1 MDLVV
6 NLDVYSGPLDLLL
19 SLISKQKVDIY
30 DIEISKI
37 TKHYLEI
44 VENSIYSEKTD
55 ISSFLLMSSTL
66 VEIKSR
72 SLIPKDEEK
81 EQDDEEITKED
92 LIRKLVEYK
101 KYKKVCEYFRILENE
116 ANKSFC
122 KIQSDISEFI
132 KEDKE
137 VILNTDIKLLSSLMQ
152 EILQKYSY
160 KNEENCIEKIMKKD
174 EFPIEMYISKIKNKI
189 YLKKEVYFDD
199 LIFQDGSKM
208 ELITIFISILELVK
222 NNFIKIFQDKDKNI
236 KLNLIGENF
245 E

>member
-44 VENSIYSEKTD
+44 IENSIYSEKTD

-101 KYKKVCEYFRILENE
+101 K
-116 ANKSFC
+116 
-122 KIQSDISEFI
+122 
-132 KEDKE
+132 
-137 VILNTDIKLLSSLMQ
+137 
-152 EILQKYSY
+152 
-160 KNEENCIEKIMKKD
+160 
-174 EFPIEMYISKIKNKI
+174 
-189 YLKKEVYFDD
+189 
-199 LIFQDGSKM
+199 
-208 ELITIFISILELVK
+208 
-222 NNFIKIFQDKDKNI
+222 
-236 KLNLIGENF
+236 
-245 E
+245 